1 MNTTSTGGSNSF
13 CLPALDVYTLIF
25 RAEGEDLQ
33 NQMLTISEAS
43 RYYSIGVKRLR
54 LIAEQHI
61 GDFAVYNGNKYL
73 INREKFEAFLAQT
86 TAI

>member
-1 MNTTSTGGSNSF
+1 
-13 CLPALDVYTLIF
+13 
-25 RAEGEDLQ
+25 
-33 NQMLTISEAS
+33 MLTISEAS